1 MQQGAATHEG
11 GYVGNSLTQE
21 VWSRGILYNLVIGDY
36 HMTMTSVG
44 IAELKAKLS
53 EHLRAVRRGSEL
65 TVYDRNE
72 PIARMVPYA
81 SSGAL
86 VVRKPVRV
94 YKTLREVKL
103 PPPVKLNVDPVELL
117 LEDRR
122 NDR

>member
-1 MQQGAATHEG
+1 
-11 GYVGNSLTQE
+11 
-21 VWSRGILYNLVIGDY
+21 
-36 HMTMTSVG
+36 MTMTSVG

-86 VVRKPVRV
+86 VVREPVRV